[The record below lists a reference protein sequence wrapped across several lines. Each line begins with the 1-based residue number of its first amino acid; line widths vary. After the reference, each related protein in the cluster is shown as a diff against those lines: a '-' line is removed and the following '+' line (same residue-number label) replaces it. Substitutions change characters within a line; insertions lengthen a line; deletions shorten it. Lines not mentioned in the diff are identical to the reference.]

1 MPAGQDRVAPPD
13 MKPVSENNLAAR
25 LDQLNER
32 IARACRASG
41 RSPEAITLIGISK
54 TKPAEDV
61 AAAHALGLKNFGEN
75 YLQEAIGKIN
85 ALEGLLGTEITN
97 TLDGFSTEQ
106 LKEVGSLLTEESLF
120 SIKNDDVQI
129 KQTRIDKL
137 RNTLK
142 RKETTLNNFDF
153 ESIEVSEVK
162 EETPE
167 EYLTKPVQTAN
178 LLEFSDEE
186 PYIYDQKQIG
196 FYFTR
201 NLKTTALL
209 LVLSIVI
216 YNSFSIF
223 WDSLIIFLD
232 NLL

>member
-1 MPAGQDRVAPPD
+1 MNNFQIEFKRLKADRGLSNKQIASFTGVKVKDVKQWEAGTSFPTD
-13 MKPVSENNLAAR
+13 K
-25 LDQLNER
+25 
-32 IARACRASG
+32 
-41 RSPEAITLIGISK
+41 
-54 TKPAEDV
+54 
-61 AAAHALGLKNFGEN
+61 
-75 YLQEAIGKIN
+75 KIIN
-85 ALEGLLGTEITN
+85 DLEGLLGTEITQ

-137 RNTLK
+137 RNTFQ
-142 RKETTLNNFDF
+142 RKESTLNDFDY
-153 ESIEVSEVK
+153 ESVEVSEVK
-162 EETPE
+162 EETLE
-167 EYLTKPVQTAN
+167 EYLTKPVQTTN

-209 LVLSIVI
+209 LVLCIVI
-216 YNSFSIF
+216 YNSFSLF
-223 WDSLIIFLD
+223 WDSLRAFLD

>member
-1 MPAGQDRVAPPD
+1 M
-13 MKPVSENNLAAR
+13 
-25 LDQLNER
+25 
-32 IARACRASG
+32 
-41 RSPEAITLIGISK
+41 
-54 TKPAEDV
+54 
-61 AAAHALGLKNFGEN
+61 
-75 YLQEAIGKIN
+75 
-85 ALEGLLGTEITN
+85 LGTEITQ

-137 RNTLK
+137 RNTFQ
-142 RKETTLNNFDF
+142 RKESTLNDFDY
-153 ESIEVSEVK
+153 ESVEVSDVK
-162 EETPE
+162 EETLE
-167 EYLTKPVQTAN
+167 EYLSKPVETTN

-209 LVLSIVI
+209 LVLCIVI
-216 YNSFSIF
+216 YNSFSLF
-223 WDSLIIFLD
+223 WDSLRTFID

>member
-1 MPAGQDRVAPPD
+1 MNNFQIEFKRLKADRGLSN
-13 MKPVSENNLAAR
+13 K
-25 LDQLNER
+25 Q
-32 IARACRASG
+32 IASFTG
-41 RSPEAITLIGISK
+41 VKVKDVKQWEAGISLPTDK
-54 TKPAEDV
+54 K
-61 AAAHALGLKNFGEN
+61 
-75 YLQEAIGKIN
+75 IIN
-85 ALEGLLGTEITN
+85 ALEGLLGTEITH

-106 LKEVGSLLTEESLF
+106 FKDEGSLLTEESLF

-137 RNTLK
+137 RNTFQ
-142 RKETTLNNFDF
+142 RKETTLNDYDY
-153 ESIEVSEVK
+153 EPIEASEVK
-162 EETPE
+162 EETPK

-216 YNSFSIF
+216 FNSFSLF
-223 WDSLIIFLD
+223 WESVRTFLD

>member
-1 MPAGQDRVAPPD
+1 MNNFQIEFKRLKADRGLSN
-13 MKPVSENNLAAR
+13 K
-25 LDQLNER
+25 Q
-32 IARACRASG
+32 IASFTG
-41 RSPEAITLIGISK
+41 VKVKDVKQWEAGISLPTDK
-54 TKPAEDV
+54 K
-61 AAAHALGLKNFGEN
+61 
-75 YLQEAIGKIN
+75 IIN
-85 ALEGLLGTEITN
+85 ALEGLLGTEITH

-106 LKEVGSLLTEESLF
+106 FKDEGSLLTEESLF

-137 RNTLK
+137 RNTFQ
-142 RKETTLNNFDF
+142 RKEITLSDYDY
-153 ESIEVSEVK
+153 EPIEASEVK
-162 EETPE
+162 EETPK

-216 YNSFSIF
+216 FNSFSLF
-223 WDSLIIFLD
+223 WESVRTFLD

>member
-1 MPAGQDRVAPPD
+1 MNNFQIEFKRLKADRGLSNKQIASFTGVKVKDVKQWEAGTSFPTDI
-13 MKPVSENNLAAR
+13 K
-25 LDQLNER
+25 
-32 IARACRASG
+32 I
-41 RSPEAITLIGISK
+41 
-54 TKPAEDV
+54 
-61 AAAHALGLKNFGEN
+61 
-75 YLQEAIGKIN
+75 IN

-106 LKEVGSLLTEESLF
+106 SKEVGSLLTEESLF

>member
-1 MPAGQDRVAPPD
+1 MNNFQIEFKRLKADRGLSN
-13 MKPVSENNLAAR
+13 K
-25 LDQLNER
+25 Q
-32 IARACRASG
+32 IASFTG
-41 RSPEAITLIGISK
+41 VKVKDVKQWEAGISLPTDK
-54 TKPAEDV
+54 K
-61 AAAHALGLKNFGEN
+61 
-75 YLQEAIGKIN
+75 IIN
-85 ALEGLLGTEITN
+85 ALEGLLGTEITH
-97 TLDGFSTEQ
+97 TLEGFSTEQ
-106 LKEVGSLLTEESLF
+106 FKDEGSLLTEESLF

-137 RNTLK
+137 RNTFQ
-142 RKETTLNNFDF
+142 RKETTLNDYDY
-153 ESIEVSEVK
+153 EPIEDSEVK
-162 EETPE
+162 EETPK
-167 EYLTKPVQTAN
+167 EYLTNPVQTAN

-216 YNSFSIF
+216 FNSFSLF
-223 WDSLIIFLD
+223 WESVRTFLD

>member
-1 MPAGQDRVAPPD
+1 MNNFQIEFKRLKADRGLSNKQIASFTGVKVKDVKQWEAGTSFPMD
-13 MKPVSENNLAAR
+13 KK
-25 LDQLNER
+25 
-32 IARACRASG
+32 I
-41 RSPEAITLIGISK
+41 
-54 TKPAEDV
+54 
-61 AAAHALGLKNFGEN
+61 
-75 YLQEAIGKIN
+75 IN
-85 ALEGLLGTEITN
+85 ALEGLLGTEITQ

-137 RNTLK
+137 RNTFQ
-142 RKETTLNNFDF
+142 RKESTLNDFDY
-153 ESIEVSEVK
+153 ESVEVSEVK
-162 EETPE
+162 EETLE
-167 EYLTKPVQTAN
+167 EYLTKPVQTTN

-209 LVLSIVI
+209 VVLCIVI
-216 YNSFSIF
+216 YNSFSLF
-223 WDSLIIFLD
+223 WDSLRTFLD

>member
-1 MPAGQDRVAPPD
+1 MNNFQIEFKRLKADRGLSN
-13 MKPVSENNLAAR
+13 K
-25 LDQLNER
+25 Q
-32 IARACRASG
+32 IASFTG
-41 RSPEAITLIGISK
+41 VKVKDVKQWEAGISLPTDK
-54 TKPAEDV
+54 K
-61 AAAHALGLKNFGEN
+61 
-75 YLQEAIGKIN
+75 IIN
-85 ALEGLLGTEITN
+85 ALEGLLGTEITL
-97 TLDGFSTEQ
+97 TLEGFSTEQ
-106 LKEVGSLLTEESLF
+106 FKDEGSLLTEESLF

-137 RNTLK
+137 RNTFQ
-142 RKETTLNNFDF
+142 RKETTLSDYDY
-153 ESIEVSEVK
+153 EPIEASEVK
-162 EETPE
+162 EETPK

-216 YNSFSIF
+216 FNSFSLF
-223 WDSLIIFLD
+223 WESVRTFLD

>member
-1 MPAGQDRVAPPD
+1 MNNFQIEFKRLKADRGLSN
-13 MKPVSENNLAAR
+13 K
-25 LDQLNER
+25 Q
-32 IARACRASG
+32 IASFTG
-41 RSPEAITLIGISK
+41 VKVKDVKQWEAGISLPTDK
-54 TKPAEDV
+54 K
-61 AAAHALGLKNFGEN
+61 
-75 YLQEAIGKIN
+75 IIN
-85 ALEGLLGTEITN
+85 ALEGLLGTEITH
-97 TLDGFSTEQ
+97 TLEGLSTEQ
-106 LKEVGSLLTEESLF
+106 FKDEGSLLTEESLF

-137 RNTLK
+137 RNTFQ
-142 RKETTLNNFDF
+142 RKETTLSDYDY
-153 ESIEVSEVK
+153 EPIEASEVK
-162 EETPE
+162 EETPK

-216 YNSFSIF
+216 FNSFSLF
-223 WDSLIIFLD
+223 WESVRTFLD

>member
-1 MPAGQDRVAPPD
+1 MENFAEVFSRLKAERGLSNKQIASFTGVKVKDVKQWEAGTSFPTDI
-13 MKPVSENNLAAR
+13 K
-25 LDQLNER
+25 
-32 IARACRASG
+32 I
-41 RSPEAITLIGISK
+41 
-54 TKPAEDV
+54 
-61 AAAHALGLKNFGEN
+61 
-75 YLQEAIGKIN
+75 IN

-142 RKETTLNNFDF
+142 RKETTLNDFDF
-153 ESIEVSEVK
+153 ESIEVSELK

-209 LVLSIVI
+209 LVLIIVI

-223 WDSLIIFLD
+223 WDSLITFLD

>member
-1 MPAGQDRVAPPD
+1 MNNFQIEFKRLKADRGLSN
-13 MKPVSENNLAAR
+13 K
-25 LDQLNER
+25 Q
-32 IARACRASG
+32 IASFTG
-41 RSPEAITLIGISK
+41 VKVKDVKQWEAGISLPTDK
-54 TKPAEDV
+54 K
-61 AAAHALGLKNFGEN
+61 
-75 YLQEAIGKIN
+75 IIN
-85 ALEGLLGTEITN
+85 ALEGLLGTEITL
-97 TLDGFSTEQ
+97 TLEGFSTEQ
-106 LKEVGSLLTEESLF
+106 FKDEGSLLTEESLF

-137 RNTLK
+137 RNTFQ
-142 RKETTLNNFDF
+142 RKEITLSDYDY
-153 ESIEVSEVK
+153 EPIEASEVK
-162 EETPE
+162 EETPK

-216 YNSFSIF
+216 FNSFSLF
-223 WDSLIIFLD
+223 WESVRTFLD

>member
-1 MPAGQDRVAPPD
+1 MCIRDRVKVKD
-13 MKPVSENNLAAR
+13 VKQWE
-25 LDQLNER
+25 
-32 IARACRASG
+32 SG
-41 RSPEAITLIGISK
+41 TSFPTDKKI
-54 TKPAEDV
+54 
-61 AAAHALGLKNFGEN
+61 
-75 YLQEAIGKIN
+75 IN
-85 ALEGLLGTEITN
+85 ALEGLLGTEITQ

-106 LKEVGSLLTEESLF
+106 LKKVGSLVTEESLF

-137 RNTLK
+137 RNTFQ
-142 RKETTLNNFDF
+142 RKESTLNDFDY
-153 ESIEVSEVK
+153 ESVEVSEVK
-162 EETPE
+162 EETLE
-167 EYLTKPVQTAN
+167 EYLTKPVQATN

-209 LVLSIVI
+209 LVLCIVI
-216 YNSFSIF
+216 YNSFSLF
-223 WDSLIIFLD
+223 WDSLRTFLD

>member
-1 MPAGQDRVAPPD
+1 MNNFQIEFKRLKADRGLSNKQIASFTGVKVKDVKQWEAGTSFPTDI
-13 MKPVSENNLAAR
+13 K
-25 LDQLNER
+25 
-32 IARACRASG
+32 I
-41 RSPEAITLIGISK
+41 
-54 TKPAEDV
+54 
-61 AAAHALGLKNFGEN
+61 
-75 YLQEAIGKIN
+75 IN
-85 ALEGLLGTEITN
+85 ALEGLLGTEITQ

-137 RNTLK
+137 RNTFQ
-142 RKETTLNNFDF
+142 RKESTLNDFDY
-153 ESIEVSEVK
+153 ESVEVSEVK
-162 EETPE
+162 EETLE
-167 EYLTKPVQTAN
+167 EYLTKPVQTTN

-209 LVLSIVI
+209 LVLCIVI
-216 YNSFSIF
+216 YNSFSLF
-223 WDSLIIFLD
+223 WDSLRTFLD

>member
-1 MPAGQDRVAPPD
+1 MNNFQIEFKRLKADRGLSNKQIASFTGVKVKDVKQWEAGTSFPTD
-13 MKPVSENNLAAR
+13 KK
-25 LDQLNER
+25 
-32 IARACRASG
+32 I
-41 RSPEAITLIGISK
+41 
-54 TKPAEDV
+54 
-61 AAAHALGLKNFGEN
+61 
-75 YLQEAIGKIN
+75 IN
-85 ALEGLLGTEITN
+85 ALEGLLGTEITQ

-137 RNTLK
+137 RNTFQ
-142 RKETTLNNFDF
+142 RKETTLNDYDY
-153 ESIEVSEVK
+153 EPIEASEVK
-162 EETPE
+162 EETPK
-167 EYLTKPVQTAN
+167 EYLTNPVQTAN

-216 YNSFSIF
+216 FNSFSLF
-223 WDSLIIFLD
+223 WESVRTFLD

>member
-1 MPAGQDRVAPPD
+1 MSNFQIEFKRLKADRGLSNKQIASFTGVKVKDVKQWEAGTSFPTDI
-13 MKPVSENNLAAR
+13 K
-25 LDQLNER
+25 
-32 IARACRASG
+32 I
-41 RSPEAITLIGISK
+41 
-54 TKPAEDV
+54 
-61 AAAHALGLKNFGEN
+61 
-75 YLQEAIGKIN
+75 IN

-142 RKETTLNNFDF
+142 RKETTLNDFDF

-178 LLEFSDEE
+178 LLEFSEEE

-223 WDSLIIFLD
+223 WDSLKIFLD

>member
-1 MPAGQDRVAPPD
+1 MNNFQIEFKRLKADRGLSNKQIASFTGVKVKDVKQWEAGTSFPTDI
-13 MKPVSENNLAAR
+13 K
-25 LDQLNER
+25 
-32 IARACRASG
+32 I
-41 RSPEAITLIGISK
+41 
-54 TKPAEDV
+54 
-61 AAAHALGLKNFGEN
+61 
-75 YLQEAIGKIN
+75 IN

-142 RKETTLNNFDF
+142 RKETTLNDFDY

-167 EYLTKPVQTAN
+167 EYLIKSVQTAN

-209 LVLSIVI
+209 LVLIIVI

-223 WDSLIIFLD
+223 WDSLITFLD

>member
-1 MPAGQDRVAPPD
+1 MNNFQIEFKRLKADRGLSN
-13 MKPVSENNLAAR
+13 K
-25 LDQLNER
+25 Q
-32 IARACRASG
+32 IASFTG
-41 RSPEAITLIGISK
+41 VKVKDVKQWEAGISLPTDRK
-54 TKPAEDV
+54 
-61 AAAHALGLKNFGEN
+61 
-75 YLQEAIGKIN
+75 IIN
-85 ALEGLLGTEITN
+85 ALEGLLGTEITH
-97 TLDGFSTEQ
+97 TLDGFSIEQ
-106 LKEVGSLLTEESLF
+106 FKDEGSLLTEESLF

-137 RNTLK
+137 RNTFQ
-142 RKETTLNNFDF
+142 RKETTLNDYDY
-153 ESIEVSEVK
+153 EPIEASEVK
-162 EETPE
+162 EETPK

-209 LVLSIVI
+209 VVLSIVI
-216 YNSFSIF
+216 YNSFSLF
-223 WDSLIIFLD
+223 WESLRTFLD

>member
-1 MPAGQDRVAPPD
+1 M
-13 MKPVSENNLAAR
+13 L
-25 LDQLNER
+25 
-32 IARACRASG
+32 
-41 RSPEAITLIGISK
+41 GI
-54 TKPAEDV
+54 
-61 AAAHALGLKNFGEN
+61 
-75 YLQEAIGKIN
+75 
-85 ALEGLLGTEITN
+85 EITQ

-137 RNTLK
+137 RNTFQ
-142 RKETTLNNFDF
+142 RKESTLNDFDY
-153 ESIEVSEVK
+153 ESVEVSEVK
-162 EETPE
+162 EETLE
-167 EYLTKPVQTAN
+167 EYLTKPVQTTN

-201 NLKTTALL
+201 KSQKQLL
-209 LVLSIVI
+209 CFWCFVLLFIIHSPL
-216 YNSFSIF
+216 F
-223 WDSLIIFLD
+223 WDSLRTFLD

>member
-1 MPAGQDRVAPPD
+1 MNNFQIEFKRLKADRGLSNKQIASFTGVKIKDVKQWEAGPSFPTD
-13 MKPVSENNLAAR
+13 KK
-25 LDQLNER
+25 
-32 IARACRASG
+32 I
-41 RSPEAITLIGISK
+41 
-54 TKPAEDV
+54 
-61 AAAHALGLKNFGEN
+61 
-75 YLQEAIGKIN
+75 IN
-85 ALEGLLGTEITN
+85 ALEGLLGTEITQ

-137 RNTLK
+137 RNTFQ
-142 RKETTLNNFDF
+142 RKETTLNDFDY

-162 EETPE
+162 EETLE
-167 EYLTKPVQTAN
+167 EYIKKPIQTTN

-196 FYFTR
+196 FYFIR

-209 LVLSIVI
+209 MVLCIII
-216 YNSFSIF
+216 YNSFSLF
-223 WDSLIIFLD
+223 WDSLKTFLD

>member
-1 MPAGQDRVAPPD
+1 MNNFQREFKRLKTERGLNNKQIASFTGAKVKDVKQWEAGTSFPAD
-13 MKPVSENNLAAR
+13 KK
-25 LDQLNER
+25 
-32 IARACRASG
+32 I
-41 RSPEAITLIGISK
+41 
-54 TKPAEDV
+54 
-61 AAAHALGLKNFGEN
+61 
-75 YLQEAIGKIN
+75 IN
-85 ALEGLLGTEITN
+85 ALEGLLGTEITQ

-137 RNTLK
+137 RNTFQ
-142 RKETTLNNFDF
+142 RKESTLNDFDY
-153 ESIEVSEVK
+153 ESVEVSEVK
-162 EETPE
+162 EETLE
-167 EYLTKPVQTAN
+167 EYLTKPVQTTN

-209 LVLSIVI
+209 LVLCIVI
-216 YNSFSIF
+216 YNSFSLF
-223 WDSLIIFLD
+223 WDSLRTFLD

>member
-1 MPAGQDRVAPPD
+1 MNNFQIEFKRLKADRGLSNKQIASFTGVKVKDVKQWEAGTSFPTDI
-13 MKPVSENNLAAR
+13 K
-25 LDQLNER
+25 
-32 IARACRASG
+32 I
-41 RSPEAITLIGISK
+41 
-54 TKPAEDV
+54 
-61 AAAHALGLKNFGEN
+61 
-75 YLQEAIGKIN
+75 IN

-209 LVLSIVI
+209 VVLSVVI
-216 YNSFSIF
+216 YNSFSLF
-223 WDSLIIFLD
+223 WESVRTFLD

>member
-1 MPAGQDRVAPPD
+1 MNNFQIEFKRLKADRGLSN
-13 MKPVSENNLAAR
+13 K
-25 LDQLNER
+25 Q
-32 IARACRASG
+32 IASFTG
-41 RSPEAITLIGISK
+41 VKVKDVKQWEAGISLPTDK
-54 TKPAEDV
+54 K
-61 AAAHALGLKNFGEN
+61 
-75 YLQEAIGKIN
+75 IIN
-85 ALEGLLGTEITN
+85 ALEGLLGTEITH
-97 TLDGFSTEQ
+97 TLEGFSTEQ
-106 LKEVGSLLTEESLF
+106 FKDEGSLLTEESLF

-137 RNTLK
+137 RNTFQ
-142 RKETTLNNFDF
+142 RKEITLSDYDY
-153 ESIEVSEVK
+153 EPIEASEVK
-162 EETPE
+162 EETPK

-216 YNSFSIF
+216 FNSFSLF
-223 WDSLIIFLD
+223 WESVRTFLD